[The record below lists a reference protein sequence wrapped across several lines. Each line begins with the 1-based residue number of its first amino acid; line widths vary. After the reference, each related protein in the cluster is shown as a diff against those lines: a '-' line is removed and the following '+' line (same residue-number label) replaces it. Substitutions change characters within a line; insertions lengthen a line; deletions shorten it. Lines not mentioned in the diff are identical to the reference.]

1 MAKFQQDENGA
12 KIDKYTDEYAK
23 KQFLHPEV
31 CEKDASGNYTSDSA
45 LGQLINIA
53 AAKFKKNKKTFLTS
67 KENLLLIQQFLE
79 GLRNNSNRGL
89 KTLLGIG
96 KYEPV
101 YKEANKLINKYMK
114 GQEDVDVSE
123 KVKIALGKLIED
135 AKADITFVDEMMK
148 KLSKYF
154 VNKKIRNELRG
165 NILIDFCEKVL
176 IVRFARILKYLSY
189 EFAKL
194 PNKVNAYRMAKCDV
208 DGKVE
213 FIRTLYDEG
222 GVSSNDLKLAQKY
235 LKKYEKNLEEIKE
248 KFEFYRE
255 LQKLGDDIYNLM
267 KNTEMSFK
275 IITEVL
281 PQKMNGTFKEQLT
294 VYQRTVNLFEEAFEN
309 AKKAMQSYEEK
320 LKNIKIPEKYNNK
333 MEDVTD
339 NGSLNTST
347 DGQVDDKKEVKP
359 ATESKT
365 EENADTEADKSD
377 ISAINAASLQDAIK
391 KLKKVDD
398 KEEVKPAT
406 ESKTEENADTE
417 ADKSDI
423 SAINAASLQDAM
435 KKLKKVEV
443 KVDDKKE
450 VKPATEQ
457 RTGGNVSLQDSLQ
470 DAMKKLK
477 KVEVKNDENKNP
489 LKKKITGPF
498 EAKILQEVAE
508 KMEATQ
514 QSDDE
519 GNSTSDSEEESSEW

>member
-1 MAKFQQDENGA
+1 
-12 KIDKYTDEYAK
+12 
-23 KQFLHPEV
+23 
-31 CEKDASGNYTSDSA
+31 
-45 LGQLINIA
+45 
-53 AAKFKKNKKTFLTS
+53 
-67 KENLLLIQQFLE
+67 
-79 GLRNNSNRGL
+79 
-89 KTLLGIG
+89 
-96 KYEPV
+96 
-101 YKEANKLINKYMK
+101 
-114 GQEDVDVSE
+114 
-123 KVKIALGKLIED
+123 
-135 AKADITFVDEMMK
+135 
-148 KLSKYF
+148 
-154 VNKKIRNELRG
+154 
-165 NILIDFCEKVL
+165 
-176 IVRFARILKYLSY
+176 
-189 EFAKL
+189 
-194 PNKVNAYRMAKCDV
+194 
-208 DGKVE
+208 
-213 FIRTLYDEG
+213 
-222 GVSSNDLKLAQKY
+222 
-235 LKKYEKNLEEIKE
+235 
-248 KFEFYRE
+248 
-255 LQKLGDDIYNLM
+255 
-267 KNTEMSFK
+267 MSFK

-398 KEEVKPAT
+398 KEEV
-406 ESKTEENADTE
+406 
-417 ADKSDI
+417 
-423 SAINAASLQDAM
+423 
-435 KKLKKVEV
+435 
-443 KVDDKKE
+443 
-450 VKPATEQ
+450 
-457 RTGGNVSLQDSLQ
+457 
-470 DAMKKLK
+470 
-477 KVEVKNDENKNP
+477 NKNP

>member
-12 KIDKYTDEYAK
+12 KIDKYTNEYAK

-53 AAKFKKNKKTFLTS
+53 AARFTKNKKTFLTS

-135 AKADITFVDEMMK
+135 AKADITFVDEMMEE
-148 KLSKYF
+148 LSKYF
-154 VNKKIRNELRG
+154 TNTKIRNELRG

-194 PNKVNAYRMAKCDV
+194 PNKVNAYKMAKYDV

-213 FIRTLYDEG
+213 LIRRLYDEG

-248 KFEFYRE
+248 KFEFYQE

-267 KNTEMSFK
+267 KNTEKSFK

-294 VYQRTVNLFEEAFEN
+294 VYQRTVNLFEEALEN
-309 AKKAMQSYEEK
+309 ANKAIQKYEEDLKSIK
-320 LKNIKIPEKYNNK
+320 LPEKYSK

-377 ISAINAASLQDAIK
+377 K
-391 KLKKVDD
+391 
-398 KEEVKPAT
+398 
-406 ESKTEENADTE
+406 KTEENADIVLAEPPAIT
-417 ADKSDI
+417 ADALQNAKKNLK
-423 SAINAASLQDAM
+423 AIKN
-435 KKLKKVEV
+435 KNLKAIKF
-443 KVDDKKE
+443 
-450 VKPATEQ
+450 
-457 RTGGNVSLQDSLQ
+457 
-470 DAMKKLK
+470 
-477 KVEVKNDENKNP
+477 ENKNP
-489 LKKKITGPF
+489 ITADALQNAKKNLKAIKNKNPIEKKK
-498 EAKILQEVAE
+498 
-508 KMEATQ
+508 
-514 QSDDE
+514 
-519 GNSTSDSEEESSEW
+519 

>member
-12 KIDKYTDEYAK
+12 KIDKYTNEYAK

-53 AAKFKKNKKTFLTS
+53 AARFTKNKKTFLTS
-67 KENLLLIQQFLE
+67 KKNLLLIQQFLE

-89 KTLLGIG
+89 KTLLVIG

-194 PNKVNAYRMAKCDV
+194 PNKVNAYRMAK
-208 DGKVE
+208 
-213 FIRTLYDEG
+213 YDEG
-222 GVSSNDLKLAQKY
+222 EVSSNDLKLAQKY

-294 VYQRTVNLFEEAFEN
+294 VYQRTVNLFEEALEN
-309 AKKAMQSYEEK
+309 ANKAIQKYEEDLKSIK
-320 LKNIKIPEKYNNK
+320 LPEKYSK

-339 NGSLNTST
+339 NGAPNMPT

-377 ISAINAASLQDAIK
+377 K
-391 KLKKVDD
+391 
-398 KEEVKPAT
+398 
-406 ESKTEENADTE
+406 KTEENADTE

-435 KKLKKVEV
+435 KKLKKV
-443 KVDDKKE
+443 DDKEE

-489 LKKKITGPF
+489 LKKKFTGPF
-498 EAKILQEVAE
+498 DAKILLEVAE

-519 GNSTSDSEEESSEW
+519 GNSTSDSEEETSEW

>member
-235 LKKYEKNLEEIKE
+235 EKNLEEIKE

-359 ATESKT
+359 ATE
-365 EENADTEADKSD
+365 
-377 ISAINAASLQDAIK
+377 
-391 KLKKVDD
+391 
-398 KEEVKPAT
+398 
-406 ESKTEENADTE
+406 
-417 ADKSDI
+417 
-423 SAINAASLQDAM
+423 
-435 KKLKKVEV
+435 
-443 KVDDKKE
+443 
-450 VKPATEQ
+450 Q